1 MKRARPIVLTT
12 IALAAGMMPSAL
24 AFGAG
29 GEFRS
34 PMALAV
40 IGGLVFSTILS
51 LVFVPAM
58 FMLMDD
64 VGAFIWRYGKRLLT
78 SGADAD
84 DPPATSHQPPP
95 KIAQIPGTE

>member
-1 MKRARPIVLTT
+1 
-12 IALAAGMMPSAL
+12 MMPSAL

-40 IGGLVFSTILS
+40 IGGLLFSTVLS

-58 FMLMDD
+58 FMMMDD
-64 VGAFIWRYGKRLLT
+64 LGALIWRFGKRLIVST
-78 SGADAD
+78 GDTEH
-84 DPPATSHQPPP
+84 PPAGHGDHRPPP
-95 KIAQIPGTE
+95 PPAIVQSPAAE

>member
-1 MKRARPIVLTT
+1 MTT
-12 IALAAGMMPSAL
+12 IAMIAGMTPSAL
-24 AFGAG
+24 AVGDG

-40 IGGLVFSTILS
+40 IGGLLFSTVLS

-64 VGAFIWRYGKRLLT
+64 VGSLIWRFGKKLVV
-78 SGADAD
+78 SSADHED
-84 DPPATSHQPPP
+84 HHQEPPATKPPSSP
-95 KIAQIPGTE
+95 SAIAPAAE